1 MTEQN
6 KQERVISIS
15 ATIDPVVNEEVLAK
29 TIQRELK
36 QNENIGNAV
45 NFEDIEIYMS
55 TFSG

>member
-36 QNENIGNAV
+36 QHENIGNAV
-45 NFEDIEIYMS
+45 NF
-55 TFSG
+55 GV

>member
-45 NFEDIEIYMS
+45 NFGDIEIYMS
-55 TFSG
+55 TSRG